1 MNMPDIGYEVS
12 MKLSAIGTEMKA
24 RAVRASFA
32 MKNAELKVLRGKRS
46 GRRYKKPH
54 MKTYY
59 TASAPGE
66 PPAVR
71 TGALRE
77 SFRPVSQEENSR
89 GSGLSVNVSIATDKE
104 YARVLEEGSERMK
117 PRPYADRV
125 KQEAMPEV
133 TRIFGQPFKV

>member
-1 MNMPDIGYEVS
+1 MNMPNVGYEVS

-54 MKTYY
+54 MKTHY

-89 GSGLSVNVSIATDKE
+89 GNGLSVNVSIATDKN
-104 YARVLEEGSERMK
+104 YARALDVGTERIK
-117 PRPYADRV
+117 PRPYTERV

-133 TRIFGQPFKV
+133 SRIFGQPFDI